1 MWCKKKRR
9 KKRRRRAR
17 RTWILERGC
26 EQSYWLRR
34 RNMNLKVFLSLLSFF
49 FFFLF
54 FHRPFPLLLF
64 SLSLISSP
72 PNTAPKK
79 PAREAKDDDDSDDDN
94 DDSDDEAP
102 TGSDGKPKKEV
113 DEIYRRKE
121 SKLFFKK
128 QSANFAQKRNTGKLS
143 EKSVS
148 PPLLSLPSCLSSCP
162 SLFSPPLLPSH
173 IAQQLAVQLDKFKK
187 NLKTEPQGE
196 DDDWKNHSLVF
207 EKEVNRVVCLPLP
220 ISLLQLSSRPP
231 ALSSLFPSSSH
242 SPTPSPPSP
251 LPPLSLSSHS
261 LSSLLLLITSSRI
274 HLQRRW
280 TMGTPCMIP

>member
-34 RNMNLKVFLSLLSFF
+34 RNMNLKVILSSL
-49 FFFLF
+49 FFLF
-54 FHRPFPLLLF
+54 LLHFFLFLDHPFPPLLF

-79 PAREAKDDDDSDDDN
+79 PAKEAKDDDDSDDDDD

-148 PPLLSLPSCLSSCP
+148 PPLLSSPFPPASPHVLPSSPL
-162 SLFSPPLLPSH
+162 LFS
-173 IAQQLAVQLDKFKK
+173 
-187 NLKTEPQGE
+187 
-196 DDDWKNHSLVF
+196 
-207 EKEVNRVVCLPLP
+207 
-220 ISLLQLSSRPP
+220 
-231 ALSSLFPSSSH
+231 
-242 SPTPSPPSP
+242 
-251 LPPLSLSSHS
+251 
-261 LSSLLLLITSSRI
+261 LLILHNSWRFN
-274 HLQRRW
+274 
-280 TMGTPCMIP
+280 